1 MVGLRVHPC
10 ALRPRRLCTNGASQ
24 RARAGAV
31 ANPLRTCGL
40 AARAV
45 VPAGVRTEVLD
56 RAGGGG
62 FYKAGPVLQDMEFS
76 GGAGEDA
83 CGAELTNVV
92 AFDRKRHAFCCYEV
106 AAIPGLRV

>member
-1 MVGLRVHPC
+1 M
-10 ALRPRRLCTNGASQ
+10 NGASQ
-24 RARAGAV
+24 RTRAGAL
-31 ANPLRTCGL
+31 ANPLRTSGF

-56 RAGGGG
+56 CAGGGG
-62 FYKAGPVLQDMEFS
+62 FYKAGPVLQDGKCP

-92 AFDRKRHAFCCYEV
+92 AFNRKRHAFCSYEV